1 MICRFKAVFSF
12 FTVFLFGIILHSSFA
27 EDIIHIVERGETI
40 FSISRKYQVGQE
52 ELMQYNSLADASKL
66 QAGMRFK
73 IPSKTAVLPGNA
85 SANTEY
91 QVKRNDTLH
100 SIART
105 HGITLQALCDINNFP
120 RDRKL
125 KTGEKIKIPGA
136 ISIFSNNK
144 DTESAKTT
152 NNTTVSSVP
161 WPVTAKEISYLSTSL
176 GVLVTGEESA
186 SVKSLSKGT
195 VVYASPWK
203 GYGNVTIVDREDGY
217 VYIYGSCRDLS
228 VKKGDR
234 IQAGAE
240 LGKLGVFPAS
250 GKPDLVFMV
259 LKDSV
264 PIDPAKAPR
273 F

>member
-1 MICRFKAVFSF
+1 MICRFRTV
-12 FTVFLFGIILHSSFA
+12 FTVSVSILFCVILHSSFA
-27 EDIIHIVERGETI
+27 EDIVHIVERGDTI
-40 FSISRKYQVGQE
+40 FSISRKYNVSQE
-52 ELMQYNSLADASKL
+52 ELMRYNALADASKL
-66 QAGMRFK
+66 QAGMHLK
-73 IPSKTAVLPGNA
+73 IPPKITAPSGNTK
-85 SANTEY
+85 ANTEY
-91 QVKRNDTLH
+91 QVKRNDTLY

-105 HGITLQALCDINNFP
+105 NGITLQALCDINNFP
-120 RDRKL
+120 KDRKL
-125 KTGEKIKIPGA
+125 KTGEKIKIPVA
-136 ISIFSNNK
+136 VSIISNNK
-144 DTESAKTT
+144 QTQPS
-152 NNTTVSSVP
+152 NVQ
-161 WPVTAKEISYLSTSL
+161 WPVPAKEVSYLSTSL

-186 SVKSLSKGT
+186 SVKSLCKGT